1 VAQQGTRQDL
11 ARNFTLDEV
20 DRSIIGELRKDGRMA
35 YGKLGKLVGLS
46 EAAVRQRVHKLRNDG
61 ILQVSVILN
70 VAELGY
76 DASAYL
82 GIRCSVDPREVARL
96 LALVPEVHYVIT
108 TTGTFDVMAE
118 VNTRNAKHLAE
129 VLAEKIRPIPGVAEM
144 VTNLIL
150 DNYKLTFDPPV

>member
-1 VAQQGTRQDL
+1 
-11 ARNFTLDEV
+11 
-20 DRSIIGELRKDGRMA
+20 MA

-46 EAAVRQRVHKLRNDG
+46 EAAVRQRVHRLRNDG

-82 GIRCSVDPREVARL
+82 GIRCSGDPRDVARQ
-96 LALVPEVHYVIT
+96 LAEIPEVHYVIT

-118 VNTRNAKHLAE
+118 VNTRDAKSLAA
-129 VLAEKIRPIPGVAEM
+129 VLSDKIRTIPGVTEM

-150 DNYKLTFDPPV
+150 ENYKLTFDSPL